1 MPPRDL
7 TLERFRAKWIPV
19 RVKETRQ
26 NKNLEPRSDSIGT
39 EKAPED
45 IADWLT
51 PRQAVKILDVVF
63 QKSYLSKQAL
73 LGRLVG
79 GLAEAVAR
87 QTVAAGSAGRASP
100 GPFEKIPAEV
110 WRKIQ
115 TTDTCWVTGDLV
127 LRRRSPSGMGDETV
141 SYYAVRFE
149 PQGVR
154 SMIGDTGE
162 PARAPPAEARPAE
175 PPEPEPSEPEPSEPR
190 RPPVSAAHLQA
201 WFEFYQK
208 IGGDMREERAL
219 ESARLNFAGQS
230 ITRKRIRD
238 LLGPRPIGR
247 PRFLRDLP

>member
-7 TLERFRAKWIPV
+7 TLK
-19 RVKETRQ
+19 
-26 NKNLEPRSDSIGT
+26 DM
-39 EKAPED
+39 
-45 IADWLT
+45 ADWLT
-51 PRQAVKILDVVF
+51 PRQAVKILDGVF

-73 LGRLVG
+73 LGRLAG

-87 QTVAAGSAGRASP
+87 QTVTTGGAGRASP
-100 GPFEKIPAEV
+100 GPFERIPAED

-127 LRRRSPSGMGDETV
+127 FRRRSPSGMGDETV
-141 SYYAVRFE
+141 SYYEVRFE
-149 PQGVR
+149 PRGVR
-154 SMIGDTGE
+154 SIIGDTGK
-162 PARAPPAEARPAE
+162 PARAAPAEAPKAE
-175 PPEPEPSEPEPSEPR
+175 SPMAEQSEPERSEPR
-190 RPPVSAAHLQA
+190 GPPVSAAHLQA

-208 IGGDMREERAL
+208 IGGEMREERAL

-247 PRFLRDLP
+247 PRLTHDLR

>member
-7 TLERFRAKWIPV
+7 AL
-19 RVKETRQ
+19 
-26 NKNLEPRSDSIGT
+26 
-39 EKAPED
+39 ED

-79 GLAEAVAR
+79 GMAEAVSE
-87 QTVAAGSAGRASP
+87 QTAKADGAGRSSP
-100 GPFEKIPAEV
+100 GLIRRIPAED
-110 WRKIQ
+110 WRRIQ
-115 TTDTCWVTGDLV
+115 TTDTCWITGDLIF
-127 LRRRSPSGMGDETV
+127 RRRSPSGMGDETV

-149 PQGVR
+149 PQGVH
-154 SMIGDTGE
+154 SIVGNTGK
-162 PARAPPAEARPAE
+162 PARESTEAPAPG
-175 PPEPEPSEPEPSEPR
+175 PPPSEPSQPEPSEPR
-190 RPPVSAAHLQA
+190 GPPVSSAHLQA

-208 IGGDMREERAL
+208 IGGEMREERAL

-230 ITRKRIRD
+230 VTRKRIRD

-247 PRFLRDLP
+247 PRIT

>member
-7 TLERFRAKWIPV
+7 TL
-19 RVKETRQ
+19 
-26 NKNLEPRSDSIGT
+26 
-39 EKAPED
+39 ED

-51 PRQAVKILDVVF
+51 PRQAVKLLDVVF

-79 GLAEAVAR
+79 GLAEAVAQ
-87 QTVAAGSAGRASP
+87 QTVSTGSAGRASP

-127 LRRRSPSGMGDETV
+127 FRRRSPSGMGDETV

-154 SMIGDTGE
+154 SIVGDTGK
-162 PARAPPAEARPAE
+162 PAKASLAEAPTAA
-175 PPEPEPSEPEPSEPR
+175 PPEPELSEPR
-190 RPPVSAAHLQA
+190 GPPVSPAHLQA

-208 IGGDMREERAL
+208 IGGDRREERAL

-247 PRFLRDLP
+247 PKVTRDLP

>member
-7 TLERFRAKWIPV
+7 TL
-19 RVKETRQ
+19 
-26 NKNLEPRSDSIGT
+26 
-39 EKAPED
+39 ED

-51 PRQAVKILDVVF
+51 PRQAVKLLDVVF

-87 QTVAAGSAGRASP
+87 QTVSTGSAGRASP
-100 GPFEKIPAEV
+100 GPFERIPAEV

-127 LRRRSPSGMGDETV
+127 FRRRSPSGMGDETV

-149 PQGVR
+149 PHVVR
-154 SMIGDTGE
+154 SIVGDTGK
-162 PARAPPAEARPAE
+162 PAKASPAEAPPAE
-175 PPEPEPSEPEPSEPR
+175 PPEAEPAEPR
-190 RPPVSAAHLQA
+190 GPPVSPAHLQA

-208 IGGDMREERAL
+208 IGGDRREERAL

-247 PRFLRDLP
+247 PKVTRDLP